1 MPSET
6 SKGSC
11 CCSRTIWIICL
22 AVCGVVFL
30 VSGLVFSVGGV
41 FSNIINQQV
50 DKVNTGKTGCNQ
62 KYVSTELFSVH
73 YPHYPASRGPSIF
86 LDKSERERDFM
97 SRKFEGPLLAGYSH
111 QIINIRV
118 GKGVGGG
125 YYMEVLWYYCWHVCY
140 RGRGRGT

>member
-11 CCSRTIWIICL
+11 CCSRKIWIICL

-50 DKVNTGKTGCNQ
+50 DKVNTGNTGRNQ
-62 KYVSTELFSVH
+62 KYVSAELFSVH
-73 YPHYPASRGPSIF
+73 YSHYPASRGPSIF
-86 LDKSERERDFM
+86 LDKSERGRDFIL
-97 SRKFEGPLLAGYSH
+97 SRKIEGSLLAGSSILY
-111 QIINIRV
+111 
-118 GKGVGGG
+118 
-125 YYMEVLWYYCWHVCY
+125 
-140 RGRGRGT
+140 T